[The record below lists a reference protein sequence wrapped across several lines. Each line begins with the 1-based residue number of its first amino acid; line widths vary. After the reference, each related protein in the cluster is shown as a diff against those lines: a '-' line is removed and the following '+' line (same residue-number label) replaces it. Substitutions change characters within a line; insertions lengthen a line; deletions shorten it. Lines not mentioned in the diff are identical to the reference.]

1 MENLTNSPNVGE
13 RRMIYETFDRILAGD
28 DVETVVDFVHTYHNA
43 HIRRYMRTNVIRR
56 VRSYI
61 KTNPRTGGNR

>member
-1 MENLTNSPNVGE
+1 MRDLTDSPNDSE
-13 RRMIYETFDRILAGD
+13 RRMIYATFDRILAGD
-28 DVETVVDFVHTYHNA
+28 DVVAIVDFVYTYHNA

-61 KTNPRTGGNR
+61 KTNPRTGGNQ

>member
-1 MENLTNSPNVGE
+1 MENLTDSPNVGE
-13 RRMIYETFDRILAGD
+13 RRMIYETFDRILAGC
-28 DVETVVDFVHTYHNA
+28 DVETIVDFVHTYHNA

>member
-1 MENLTNSPNVGE
+1 MRDLTDSPNDSE
-13 RRMIYETFDRILAGD
+13 RRMIYATFDRILAGG
-28 DVETVVDFVHTYHNA
+28 DVEAIVDFVHTYHNA